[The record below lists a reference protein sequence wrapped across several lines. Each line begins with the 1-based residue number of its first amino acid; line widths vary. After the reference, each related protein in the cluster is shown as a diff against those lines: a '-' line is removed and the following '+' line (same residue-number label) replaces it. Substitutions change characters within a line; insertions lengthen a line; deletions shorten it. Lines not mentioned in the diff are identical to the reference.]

1 MPQHG
6 NNSKALS
13 DEDQMALI
21 WIAPLAATMALGSAG
36 LWWSTAIAWMVDHSI
51 LIASEASP
59 MAAIPASDGAG
70 LDGRRLIVALAV
82 VIALGAVAIS
92 AGRTAYSARQ
102 ARLHGGDRG

>member
-13 DEDQMALI
+13 DDDQMALI

-59 MAAIPASDGAG
+59 MVAIPASD
-70 LDGRRLIVALAV
+70 
-82 VIALGAVAIS
+82 GAVAIS